1 MKPCMRSFH
10 LALPAALAAVFTIG
24 CASVPL
30 YPARPPGSP
39 GAPVAD
45 PAPSRVVVHVTVTP
59 EGLNKA
65 IDLALPTEGAG
76 TFDLRGPR
84 PWKWTRTPI
93 AFTFA
98 DGKIQASGTVNVSAE
113 LPVIGTQSL
122 TFDLKLSGEPVIT
135 SDYKA
140 KLQSAKV
147 ELTSKDM
154 KVKAADAVT
163 SAIKKLRDQLQTTV
177 ENYSFDLAPRVME
190 AYARLAVPIELPLG
204 EAKGCLAVKVTGVEA
219 GPSVMAGGFER
230 DLALIVAPSVT
241 MPCNPPALPAAP
253 QPLANVAALPS
264 GPFTVTVP
272 IAASYQELD
281 KAMTLA
287 FTDGKLYFSKDFPEL
302 YLTEPEVYAA
312 QNQVVLKLRLAGLA
326 KAKGISLDLNG
337 NIYFS
342 GHPAVIDNELQVPD
356 LQPTI
361 ETSDFLLKLKA
372 KLDGDSIR
380 DQARQALRLDI
391 GDRLAAVRGKIS
403 GDFQFNP
410 GCLRSDVAKIEVT
423 GIYPHGS
430 YLRIYVAATAQA
442 SVYVPCPTL
451 PAEAP
456 LPAATP
462 TPAPAQPAPAAA
474 AAAPAAA
481 PAATPAPAAQP
492 AK

>member
-1 MKPCMRSFH
+1 MPSLRAQWSIV
-10 LALPAALAAVFTIG
+10 ALAALSLAG
-24 CASVPL
+24 CATMPL
-30 YPARPPGSP
+30 YPPRPPSSL
-39 GAPVAD
+39 GAPMAD
-45 PAPSRVVVHVTVTP
+45 PAPSKVVVHFTVTP

-65 IDLALPTEGAG
+65 IDLALPMEGAS
-76 TFDLRGPR
+76 TFELRGPR
-84 PWKWTRTPI
+84 PWKWSRTPI
-93 AFTFA
+93 AFKFA
-98 DGKIQASGTVNVSAE
+98 DGKIHAESTVNVSAE
-113 LPVIGTQSL
+113 LPIIGTQSL
-122 TFDLKLSGEPVIT
+122 SLDLKMSGEPVLT
-135 SDYKA
+135 SEYKA

-163 SAIKKLRDQLQTTV
+163 SALKKLRDEFQTLV

-219 GPSVMAGGFER
+219 GPTVLAGGFEK
-230 DLALIVAPSVT
+230 DLALVVAPSVT
-241 MPCNPPALPAAP
+241 MPCNPPALPP
-253 QPLANVAALPS
+253 QPTPLANVATLPS
-264 GPFTVTVP
+264 GPFTVTAP
-272 IAASYQELD
+272 IAASYAELQ
-281 KAMTLA
+281 KAMTMA

-302 YLTEPEVYAA
+302 YLTDPEIYAS
-312 QNQVVLKLRLAGLA
+312 QNQLVLKLRLAGVA
-326 KAKGISLDLNG
+326 KASGLSLNLDG
-337 NIYFS
+337 NIFFA
-342 GHPAVIDNELQVPD
+342 GHPAVIDNELQIPD

-380 DQARQALRLDI
+380 DQARQALRLDL
-391 GDRLAAVRGKIS
+391 GERLGAVRAKVS

-410 GCLRSDVAKIEVT
+410 GCLRSDVARIEVT

-456 LPAATP
+456 E
-462 TPAPAQPAPAAA
+462 PAPV
-474 AAAPAAA
+474 AAPAPTAAPAPA
-481 PAATPAPAAQP
+481 PAATPAAAPSPAAP
-492 AK
+492 AASQVK